1 MRRDEAHSLCAEARS
16 EADTCSNDLRGTC
29 KVVVQRN
36 SGMIQGA
43 PSEQPFFRDAASISS
58 CVCAHPHP
66 LMLGYKQRSAD
77 F

>member
-1 MRRDEAHSLCAEARS
+1 VRRDEAHSLCAEARS

-43 PSEQPFFRDAASISS
+43 PSEQPFFKGRRK
-58 CVCAHPHP
+58 
-66 LMLGYKQRSAD
+66 Y